1 LETGAKPGSLVLEK
15 IPAHKKNRLETGAKP
30 GSLVLEKIPAHKKT
44 KYLLRGNLDLRIT

>member
-1 LETGAKPGSLVLEK
+1 
-15 IPAHKKNRLETGAKP
+15 LETGAKP